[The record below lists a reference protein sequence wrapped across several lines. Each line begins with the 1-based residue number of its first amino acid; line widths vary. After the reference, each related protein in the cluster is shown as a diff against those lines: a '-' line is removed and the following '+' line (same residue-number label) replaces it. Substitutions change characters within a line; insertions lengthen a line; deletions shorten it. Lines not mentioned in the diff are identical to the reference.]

1 MMPVNMLHTDS
12 RSGCLLLDVNQR
24 VFGQSTRLRRT
35 IPRSKACDICG
46 LKTRCWDDAG
56 EYEPFKWAKE
66 VSKSENMGGIWKL
79 QFQL

>member
-1 MMPVNMLHTDS
+1 MAMVIAILCKPDCTPKY
-12 RSGCLLLDVNQR
+12 
-24 VFGQSTRLRRT
+24 QSTRLRRT

-56 EYEPFKWAKE
+56 EYDPFKWAKE